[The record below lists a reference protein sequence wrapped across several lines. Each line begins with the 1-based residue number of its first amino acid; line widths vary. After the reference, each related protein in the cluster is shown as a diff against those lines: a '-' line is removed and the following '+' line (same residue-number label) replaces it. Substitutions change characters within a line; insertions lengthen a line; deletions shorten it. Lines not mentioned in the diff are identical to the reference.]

1 MANQAKTINQKGDLM
16 SYRPDIKLLDATIRD
31 GGLVNNFGFSDEFV
45 KELYKTNIKS
55 GVEYMEFGYKASK
68 ELFDV
73 KGFGKWKFCDEEDI
87 RAIVGENDSP
97 LKLSVMADVGRCDF
111 KKDILPKSESVI
123 DMIRIATYTHQMPGA
138 LEMINYCH
146 DMGYETTIN
155 IMAVSAS
162 REDDIAQALDLVA
175 KSPVDVI
182 YLVDSYG
189 SLYPEQIKKLAEKYV
204 AVGEKY
210 GKKIGIHAHDNLKL
224 AYANTVEAMRSGAS
238 MLDGT
243 VSCMGRG
250 AGNCALELLLGFLR
264 NPKYNL
270 YHILKFIEQYMVP
283 LKAKGDAVWGYDV
296 PYMLTGMLNQ
306 HPREAIDFIKN
317 ERHDYADMYSYLMY
331 RE

>member
-189 SLYPEQIKKLAEKYV
+189 SLFPEQVRRLTAQYCEVAEASGKKVGVHMHNNQQLAFANTIESISHGATPTLKFVEKYV
-204 AVGEKY
+204 AE
-210 GKKIGIHAHDNLKL
+210 
-224 AYANTVEAMRSGAS
+224 ER
-238 MLDGT
+238 
-243 VSCMGRG
+243 
-250 AGNCALELLLGFLR
+250 
-264 NPKYNL
+264 
-270 YHILKFIEQYMVP
+270 
-283 LKAKGDAVWGYDV
+283 AKGSQWGYDV
-296 PYMLTGMLNQ
+296 PYMLTGALNR
-306 HPREAIDFIKN
+306 HPRAAIAFLKDNRTDYN
-317 ERHDYADMYSYLMY
+317 ELYMDLLNELS
-331 RE
+331 

>member
-73 KGFGKWKFCDEEDI
+73 NGFGKWKFCDEEDI

-146 DMGYETTIN
+146 DM
-155 IMAVSAS
+155 AD
-162 REDDIAQALDLVA
+162 R
-175 KSPVDVI
+175 KSVV
-182 YLVDSYG
+182 
-189 SLYPEQIKKLAEKYV
+189 
-204 AVGEKY
+204 
-210 GKKIGIHAHDNLKL
+210 
-224 AYANTVEAMRSGAS
+224 
-238 MLDGT
+238 
-243 VSCMGRG
+243 
-250 AGNCALELLLGFLR
+250 
-264 NPKYNL
+264 
-270 YHILKFIEQYMVP
+270 
-283 LKAKGDAVWGYDV
+283 
-296 PYMLTGMLNQ
+296 
-306 HPREAIDFIKN
+306 
-317 ERHDYADMYSYLMY
+317 
-331 RE
+331 

>member
-189 SLYPEQIKKLAEKYV
+189 SLFPEQVRRLTAQYCEVAE
-204 AVGEKY
+204 AS
-210 GKKIGIHAHDNLKL
+210 GKKVGVHMHNNQQL
-224 AYANTVEAMRSGAS
+224 AFANTIESISHGAS
-238 MLDGT
+238 FADATMSG
-243 VSCMGRG
+243 MGRG
-250 AGNCALELLLGFLR
+250 AGNCYSELLLGFLR
-264 NPKYNL
+264 NPKFN
-270 YHILKFIEQYMVP
+270 IVPVLKFIEKHMVP
-283 LKAKGDAVWGYDV
+283 LKASGVVWGCDV
-296 PYMLTGMLNQ
+296 QYMLTGQTNQ
-306 HPREAIDFIKN
+306 HPRTAIAFTKA
-317 ERHDYADMYSYLMY
+317 ERTDYAKYYTEITGD
-331 RE
+331 E